1 MAISRLAISN
11 PSANTDTLLYTRT
24 GSRVALVSVIA
35 TNKSSVLPATFSVW
49 VVPELQDANPANHMT
64 IARTAP
70 IASNNSLETFRFAL
84 EPEDKVYIRTNSG
97 DLSVSL
103 TGIDNTTVSGTE
115 FATLEA
121 ATAAAQLQADKALVY
136 ALVGL

>member
-11 PSANTDTLLYTRT
+11 PPQDTDTLLYTRT

-35 TNKSSVLPATFSVW
+35 ANKSSDSATLSVW
-49 VVPELQDANPANHMT
+49 VVPELQDAYPENHMT

-70 IASNNSLETFRFAL
+70 IGGNDSLETFRFAL
-84 EPEDKVYIRTNSG
+84 EPEDKIYIRTNSG

-103 TGIDNTTVSGTE
+103 TGIDNTAVSGTE
-115 FATLEA
+115 FAALEA
-121 ATAAAQLQADKALVY
+121 AVIAAQLQADKALVY
-136 ALVGL
+136 GLVDL

>member
-35 TNKSSVLPATFSVW
+35 TNKSSDAATIRVW
-49 VVPELQDANPANHMT
+49 VIPTGQDATPANHAT
-64 IARTAP
+64 IAYNSP
-70 IASNNSLETFRFAL
+70 ISGNNSLETFRFPL
-84 EPEDKVYIRTNSG
+84 QPDDKLYVRTSSA
-97 DLSVSL
+97 DISVSL
-103 TGIDNTTVSGTE
+103 AGIDNTNVSGTE
-115 FATLEA
+115 YETALA
-121 ATAAAQLQADKALVY
+121 AAAAAQTQADKALVY

>member
-11 PSANTDTLLYTRT
+11 PAQDTDVLLYTRT

-35 TNKSSVLPATFSVW
+35 TNKSSDPATLSVW
-49 VVPELQDANPANHMT
+49 VVPELQDANPENHMT
-64 IARTAP
+64 VARDTP
-70 IASNNSLETFRFAL
+70 VTGNNSLETFRFAL
-84 EPEDKVYIRTNSG
+84 EPEDKLYIRTNSG

-103 TGIDNTTVSGTE
+103 SGIDNTTVSGTE
-115 FATLEA
+115 FTTLQT
-121 ATAAAQLQADKALVY
+121 ATAAAQLQADTALVY